1 MSDTYNVIFA
11 SRNANAVN
19 ITNLN
24 AVKYTVNWDSMLNNK
39 YKKYKC
45 SFTFI
50 SEATGTAYSVMGL
63 INMSFG
69 CRTNSFDGTSQSD
82 NIGIIY
88 PVLNN
93 VSYRYQ
99 CKSID
104 NPSFTMGYPNSNLIT
119 LNLSTFSNTTLSN
132 MYHYVLVL
140 NMVGIPD
147 DE

>member
-1 MSDTYNVIFA
+1 
-11 SRNANAVN
+11 
-19 ITNLN
+19 
-24 AVKYTVNWDSMLNNK
+24 MLF
-39 YKKYKC
+39 C
-45 SFTFI
+45 
-50 SEATGTAYSVMGL
+50 
-63 INMSFG
+63 
-69 CRTNSFDGTSQSD
+69 CQTNSFDGTSQSD

-104 NPSFTMGYPNSNLIT
+104 NPPFTICYPTSNLIT
-119 LNLSTFSNTTLSN
+119 LYLFTFTNTSLLGVGQ
-132 MYHYVLVL
+132 YVLVL